1 MTSGLNPSIS
11 GSIDRCGNPTGNKPL
26 TAKLGT
32 RLTLKPAYVVG
43 ASALSGA
50 ITSASCPLAAN
61 VSKTRRTEL
70 VTPFTWGRKDSVT
83 TATRSESFMSEIV
96 RRNGTLKPNLRLR
109 VGEG

>member
-11 GSIDRCGNPTGNKPL
+11 GSIERCGKPTGSKPL

-32 RLTLKPAYVVG
+32 RLTRNPAYVDG
-43 ASALSGA
+43 AFSLSGA
-50 ITSASCPLAAN
+50 ITIASWPLAER
-61 VSKTRRTEL
+61 VSRTRRTEL

-83 TATRSESFMSEIV
+83 TATRSESFMGAIV
-96 RRNGTLKPNLRLR
+96 RLTETLKSNLRLR